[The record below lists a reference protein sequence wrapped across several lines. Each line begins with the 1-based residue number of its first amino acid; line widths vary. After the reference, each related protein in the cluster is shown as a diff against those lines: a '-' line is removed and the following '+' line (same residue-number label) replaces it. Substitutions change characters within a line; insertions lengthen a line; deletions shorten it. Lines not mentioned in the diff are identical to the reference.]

1 MTLIGVALAVLGPLA
16 LALVGERLNRG
27 GPARLGEFL
36 AAQAALLGLAVT
48 VTWIGL
54 VRLGWSAE
62 ELGFRPLD
70 WRMLALG
77 ALLALFFV
85 RAFGPAIWALL
96 RRMRALG
103 FESGLAKLDALP
115 VWVLVLAVCVGGSC
129 EEILYRGFAIRGVE
143 ALTGSTAL
151 AAILPLAIFAVAH
164 VPLWGLAPA
173 ATTLF
178 SGAVFVAV
186 FLWTRDL
193 APNVISHVASD
204 FVGIV
209 LPRLRLRRN

>member
-1 MTLIGVALAVLGPLA
+1 MTLIAVALAVLGPLA

-27 GPARLGEFL
+27 GPAQLGEFL
-36 AAQAALLGLAVT
+36 AAQAVMVGLAVA
-48 VTWIGL
+48 VTWLGL
-54 VRLGWSAE
+54 VRLGWSAD

-85 RAFGPAIWALL
+85 YTLGPAIWALL
-96 RRMRALG
+96 RRARG

-115 VWVLVLAVCVGGSC
+115 IWALVLAVCVGGSC

-143 ALTGSTAL
+143 VITGSTAL
-151 AAILPLAIFAVAH
+151 AALLPLAIFAVAH
-164 VPLWGLAPA
+164 VPLWGPAPA
-173 ATTLF
+173 ATTF
-178 SGAVFVAV
+178 VSGGVFVLV
-186 FLWTRDL
+186 FLATRDL
-193 APNVISHVASD
+193 APNVVSHVASD

-209 LPRLRLRRN
+209 LPRLRLRRNE